1 VSPQRLA
8 LLEARVAKL
17 EAERPRAAAEPCKDH
32 EKNNGAVRASRPDHG
47 FAAPPG
53 EARTAGRL

>member
-1 VSPQRLA
+1 
-8 LLEARVAKL
+8 VAKL

-32 EKNNGAVRASRPDHG
+32 EKNNGAVAPGAVRASRPDHG